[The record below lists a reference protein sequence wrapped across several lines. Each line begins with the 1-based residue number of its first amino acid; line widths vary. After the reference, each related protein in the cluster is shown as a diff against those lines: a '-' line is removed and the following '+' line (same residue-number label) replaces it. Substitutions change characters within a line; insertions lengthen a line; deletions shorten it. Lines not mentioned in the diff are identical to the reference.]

1 MPCRLVPIFS
11 HLTHLTDRDQRNIN
25 QASHLASSRLILQA
39 ISHRQDLRAEKT
51 IIVTN
56 SRRHQQP

>member
-1 MPCRLVPIFS
+1 MPCRFVPIFS

-25 QASHLASSRLILQA
+25 QASHLAGIRLILQS

-51 IIVTN
+51 LSLTN